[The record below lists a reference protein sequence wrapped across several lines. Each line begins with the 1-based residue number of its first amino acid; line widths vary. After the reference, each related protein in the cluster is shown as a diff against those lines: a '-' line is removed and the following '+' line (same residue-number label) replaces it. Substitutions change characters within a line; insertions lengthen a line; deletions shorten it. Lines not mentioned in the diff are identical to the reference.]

1 METQFLELV
10 NYLKIQ
16 YQKQYWVSCE
26 MALSDILEFLQEE
39 DKSILD
45 HDALVIFNRIL
56 IKYYSRFHAVV
67 SFDMELIQ
75 EALLELERLNAADV
89 TDYESVC
96 SLYNS
101 CPEELYKK
109 AISIHPNSFPIL
121 YAYALHAKNKEEL
134 LVAIGCLRYLLS
146 IYPEANYLR
155 PVLHECEQEVLT
167 QLLDQS
173 TTDTL
178 TASAINTLVHLS
190 LITKHKPTISKLLT
204 NFSEVLS
211 DAQQQDLEISNYF
224 LQQGINVEEVIQ
236 FWEQRWMH
244 QPLSLVTGVYL
255 TEYFHKQGKIQ
266 FMLPILE
273 NIKLPALD
281 FLGAEA
287 LQSTAIDDYFIN
299 FNEVDQE
306 LVATYYF
313 LKATAYNYQQAADLA
328 QQTLAEALL
337 KFPKHPKLT
346 GLLAVITLRY
356 NNENQA
362 AALPIIDDAL
372 KYGVALTTYL
382 DIMAEYATSKNDF
395 QSVIN
400 YLKTYHKYAI
410 PTGKSLFYQARA
422 YAKLGYFHNAL
433 KLLNEGATYLPI
445 TPYRT
450 SINFWQMVIYKNM
463 GDDKRFYEHLQWQL
477 SVFDKRYPQH
487 WEAQNICV
495 EFLYEKHAFKECY
508 TYIVPIYKAGKLP
521 PDLLPILQY
530 LVWCEY
536 DVNDEVS
543 VPPVTM
549 ENIIENPVTLGHYR
563 ANAIYYWMLGKDY
576 ESAQAFEKAAG
587 FGSNVGF
594 YLARAYWRSTYDET
608 KRNYSIE
615 LYKKMKKIVPESI
628 DYQMQYWEQNL
639 YFRALRSNEAKTS
652 FNELIAKFPKTAL
665 RKNTSAAH
673 YASRQKINTEH
684 LGETEAFERY
694 SKMLQSLS

>member
-1 METQFLELV
+1 METEFLELV
-10 NYLKIQ
+10 NYLKTQ
-16 YQKQYWVSCE
+16 YQKQYWVSCDLV
-26 MALSDILEFLQEE
+26 LSDILEFLEEE

-45 HDALVIFNRIL
+45 HDAQVIFNRIL
-56 IKYYSRFHAVV
+56 IKYYSRFYAIA
-67 SFDMELIQ
+67 SFDMELVQ
-75 EALLELERLNAADV
+75 EALSELERLNAADV

-109 AISIHPNSFPIL
+109 AISIHPNSLPIL
-121 YAYALHAKNKEEL
+121 YAYALHAKNKAEL
-134 LVAIGCLRYLLS
+134 DIAIGCLRYLLS

-155 PVLHECEQEVLT
+155 PVLHECEQEALT
-167 QLLDQS
+167 QLLDKL
-173 TTDTL
+173 TTDAL
-178 TASAINTLVHLS
+178 TASEVDKLVCLS
-190 LITKHKPTISKLLT
+190 LITKHKPTISRLLT
-204 NFSEVLS
+204 SFSEVLS
-211 DAQQQDLEISNYF
+211 EAQQQDLEISNYF
-224 LQQGINVEEVIQ
+224 LQQEINAEEVVQ

-244 QPLSLVTGVYL
+244 QPLSLVTGIYL
-255 TEYFHKQGKIQ
+255 TEYFHQQGKIQ

-273 NIKLPALD
+273 NTILASVD
-281 FLGAEA
+281 FLRAEA

-299 FNEVDQE
+299 FNEEDQE
-306 LVATYYF
+306 LIATHYF

-328 QQTLAEALL
+328 QQTLTEALL

-356 NNENQA
+356 GNENKT
-362 AALPIIDDAL
+362 AALSIINDAQ

-382 DIMAEYATSKNDF
+382 DLMAEYATSNNNFKEVASF
-395 QSVIN
+395 
-400 YLKTYHKYAI
+400 LKTYHKYAI

-433 KLLNEGATYLPI
+433 KTLNEATTYMPI

-450 SINFWQMVIYKNM
+450 SINFWQMVIHKNM
-463 GDDKRFYEHLQWQL
+463 GDDKGFYKHLQWQL

-495 EFLYEKHAFKECY
+495 EFLYEKHAFQECY
-508 TYIVPIYKAGKLP
+508 KYIVPIYKAGKLP

-536 DVNDEVS
+536 DVDNEIN
-543 VPPVTM
+543 VPPVTA
-549 ENIIENPVTLGHYR
+549 ESIIETPVTLGHYR

-639 YFRALRSNEAKTS
+639 YFRAARHKEAKTS
-652 FNELIAKFPKTAL
+652 FNELIAKFPKMAL
-665 RKNTSAAH
+665 RKNTSATH
-673 YASRQKINTEH
+673 YASRQKINTEN
-684 LGETEAFERY
+684 LSETNEFERY
-694 SKMLQSLS
+694 SKMLLSL